1 MCALKLGSLFD
12 GIGVFPLAASRNGII
27 PVWASEI
34 EKSPIAI
41 TKRHFPDMEHL
52 GDITKIHGGNIPPV
66 HIITFGSPCQNL
78 SKIGKREGLAG
89 SKSGLF
95 FQAIRI
101 IEEMRCATNGL
112 YPVIAVWEN
121 VMGAFSSN
129 DRMDFRAVLQ
139 SFSDTEISMPPTGG
153 WANAGMVRG
162 GKTDLCWRLMDAQY
176 WGKPRLVQRR
186 KRIFLVADFRGQR
199 SAEILFKPR
208 DMFPIPPP
216 CTDYGLPAA
225 GASRISLDTP
235 SMTMSCPLR
244 LTNDDMKKRAFML
257 VGILL
262 ISIVMSACSS
272 NSKSTTNE
280 NETTII
286 QAEYPVYD
294 TAEEIVDASDLVF
307 SGTVTEIN
315 YESLNVKSET
325 GADSETGLVEATE
338 IPYTIFDISIEKVYK
353 GNVESS
359 SISIKRPGGK
369 IDGQFFVVEG
379 TSTIEVGE
387 TYLFITQTYENA
399 YPSLLNVTQASFD
412 MSKPEVLNS
421 EQGNAK
427 ITLSEVLE
435 YLDSIN

>member
-1 MCALKLGSLFD
+1 M
-12 GIGVFPLAASRNGII
+12 
-27 PVWASEI
+27 
-34 EKSPIAI
+34 
-41 TKRHFPDMEHL
+41 THL
-52 GDITKIHGGNIPPV
+52 GDITKVDGGKIPPV

-208 DMFPIPPP
+208 DM
-216 CTDYGLPAA
+216 CL
-225 GASRISLDTP
+225 
-235 SMTMSCPLR
+235 
-244 LTNDDMKKRAFML
+244 
-257 VGILL
+257 
-262 ISIVMSACSS
+262 
-272 NSKSTTNE
+272 
-280 NETTII
+280 
-286 QAEYPVYD
+286 
-294 TAEEIVDASDLVF
+294 
-307 SGTVTEIN
+307 
-315 YESLNVKSET
+315 
-325 GADSETGLVEATE
+325 
-338 IPYTIFDISIEKVYK
+338 
-353 GNVESS
+353 
-359 SISIKRPGGK
+359 
-369 IDGQFFVVEG
+369 
-379 TSTIEVGE
+379 
-387 TYLFITQTYENA
+387 
-399 YPSLLNVTQASFD
+399 
-412 MSKPEVLNS
+412 
-421 EQGNAK
+421 
-427 ITLSEVLE
+427 
-435 YLDSIN
+435 

>member
-162 GKTDLCWRLMDAQY
+162 GKTDLCWRLSIGESPGLFSEERESSLWQILEDSVPQKYYLSPVICSRFLRLAQTT
-176 WGKPRLVQRR
+176 GC
-186 KRIFLVADFRGQR
+186 
-199 SAEILFKPR
+199 
-208 DMFPIPPP
+208 PPP
-216 CTDYGLPAA
+216 EPVEY
-225 GASRISLDTP
+225 
-235 SMTMSCPLR
+235 
-244 LTNDDMKKRAFML
+244 
-257 VGILL
+257 LL
-262 ISIVMSACSS
+262 I
-272 NSKSTTNE
+272 K
-280 NETTII
+280 
-286 QAEYPVYD
+286 Q
-294 TAEEIVDASDLVF
+294 
-307 SGTVTEIN
+307 
-315 YESLNVKSET
+315 
-325 GADSETGLVEATE
+325 
-338 IPYTIFDISIEKVYK
+338 
-353 GNVESS
+353 
-359 SISIKRPGGK
+359 GGK
-369 IDGQFFVVEG
+369 YPSSAPFRNGVCGVLQNQETSLLSSQVSDGQMN
-379 TSTIEVGE
+379 
-387 TYLFITQTYENA
+387 LFQLYW
-399 YPSLLNVTQASFD
+399 Q
-412 MSKPEVLNS
+412 K
-421 EQGNAK
+421 Q
-427 ITLSEVLE
+427 
-435 YLDSIN
+435 SI

>member
-12 GIGVFPLAASRNGII
+12 GIGVFPFAASRNGII

-41 TKRHFPDMEHL
+41 TKRHFPGMEHL
-52 GDITKIHGGNIPPV
+52 GDITKIHGGHIPPV

-199 SAEILFKPR
+199 SAEIQFKPR

-225 GASRISLDTP
+225 GASRISLDKT
-235 SMTMSCPLR
+235 R
-244 LTNDDMKKRAFML
+244 
-257 VGILL
+257 
-262 ISIVMSACSS
+262 
-272 NSKSTTNE
+272 
-280 NETTII
+280 
-286 QAEYPVYD
+286 
-294 TAEEIVDASDLVF
+294 
-307 SGTVTEIN
+307 
-315 YESLNVKSET
+315 
-325 GADSETGLVEATE
+325 
-338 IPYTIFDISIEKVYK
+338 
-353 GNVESS
+353 
-359 SISIKRPGGK
+359 GK
-369 IDGQFFVVEG
+369 IPIIRPFQERRMR
-379 TSTIEVGE
+379 S
-387 TYLFITQTYENA
+387 A
-399 YPSLLNVTQASFD
+399 AKS
-412 MSKPEVLNS
+412 
-421 EQGNAK
+421 GNQ
-427 ITLSEVLE
+427 
-435 YLDSIN
+435 

>member
-52 GDITKIHGGNIPPV
+52 RDITKIHGGNIPPV

-176 WGKPRLVQRR
+176 WGKPQLVQRR

-199 SAEILFKPR
+199 SAEILFKPVICSR
-208 DMFPIPPP
+208 FLRLAQTTGCPPP
-216 CTDYGLPAA
+216 EPVEY
-225 GASRISLDTP
+225 
-235 SMTMSCPLR
+235 
-244 LTNDDMKKRAFML
+244 
-257 VGILL
+257 LL
-262 ISIVMSACSS
+262 I
-272 NSKSTTNE
+272 K
-280 NETTII
+280 
-286 QAEYPVYD
+286 Q
-294 TAEEIVDASDLVF
+294 
-307 SGTVTEIN
+307 
-315 YESLNVKSET
+315 
-325 GADSETGLVEATE
+325 
-338 IPYTIFDISIEKVYK
+338 
-353 GNVESS
+353 
-359 SISIKRPGGK
+359 GGK
-369 IDGQFFVVEG
+369 YPSSAPFRNGVCGVLQNQETSLLSSQVSDGQMN
-379 TSTIEVGE
+379 
-387 TYLFITQTYENA
+387 LFQLYW
-399 YPSLLNVTQASFD
+399 Q
-412 MSKPEVLNS
+412 K
-421 EQGNAK
+421 Q
-427 ITLSEVLE
+427 
-435 YLDSIN
+435 SI

>member
-52 GDITKIHGGNIPPV
+52 GDITKIHGGNISPV

-153 WANAGMVRG
+153 WLTPVWCEGERLTCAGGSWMPSIGESPGLFSEEKESSLWQILEDSVPQKYYLSPAICSRFLRLAQTTGCPPPEPVEYLLIKQG
-162 GKTDLCWRLMDAQY
+162 GKYPSSAPFRNGVCGVPQNQEISLLSSQVSDDQMNLFQLCWQ
-176 WGKPRLVQRR
+176 KQ
-186 KRIFLVADFRGQR
+186 
-199 SAEILFKPR
+199 
-208 DMFPIPPP
+208 
-216 CTDYGLPAA
+216 
-225 GASRISLDTP
+225 
-235 SMTMSCPLR
+235 
-244 LTNDDMKKRAFML
+244 
-257 VGILL
+257 
-262 ISIVMSACSS
+262 SI
-272 NSKSTTNE
+272 
-280 NETTII
+280 
-286 QAEYPVYD
+286 
-294 TAEEIVDASDLVF
+294 
-307 SGTVTEIN
+307 
-315 YESLNVKSET
+315 
-325 GADSETGLVEATE
+325 
-338 IPYTIFDISIEKVYK
+338 
-353 GNVESS
+353 
-359 SISIKRPGGK
+359 
-369 IDGQFFVVEG
+369 
-379 TSTIEVGE
+379 
-387 TYLFITQTYENA
+387 
-399 YPSLLNVTQASFD
+399 
-412 MSKPEVLNS
+412 
-421 EQGNAK
+421 
-427 ITLSEVLE
+427 
-435 YLDSIN
+435 

>member
-34 EKSPIAI
+34 EKPPIAI

-52 GDITKIHGGNIPPV
+52 GDITKIHGGNITPV

-208 DMFPIPPP
+208 DMFPLPPP
-216 CTDYGLPAA
+216 CTDY
-225 GASRISLDTP
+225 D
-235 SMTMSCPLR
+235 
-244 LTNDDMKKRAFML
+244 
-257 VGILL
+257 
-262 ISIVMSACSS
+262 
-272 NSKSTTNE
+272 
-280 NETTII
+280 
-286 QAEYPVYD
+286 
-294 TAEEIVDASDLVF
+294 SD
-307 SGTVTEIN
+307 
-315 YESLNVKSET
+315 
-325 GADSETGLVEATE
+325 
-338 IPYTIFDISIEKVYK
+338 
-353 GNVESS
+353 
-359 SISIKRPGGK
+359 R
-369 IDGQFFVVEG
+369 
-379 TSTIEVGE
+379 
-387 TYLFITQTYENA
+387 
-399 YPSLLNVTQASFD
+399 
-412 MSKPEVLNS
+412 
-421 EQGNAK
+421 
-427 ITLSEVLE
+427 
-435 YLDSIN
+435 